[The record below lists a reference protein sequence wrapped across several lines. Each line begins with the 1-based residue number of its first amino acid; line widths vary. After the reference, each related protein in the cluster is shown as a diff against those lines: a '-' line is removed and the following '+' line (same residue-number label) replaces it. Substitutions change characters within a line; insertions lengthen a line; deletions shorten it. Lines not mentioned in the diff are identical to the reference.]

1 MLAVVLTYNA
11 PTALAR
17 CLAAIQRQSRLP
29 ERVLVVDNAGTPP
42 ATETVAAV
50 EGRAPV
56 EVVRLGSNTG
66 RAGGHAAGLHAFL
79 ASGYDQAWVM
89 DDDCIPDP
97 ACLER
102 LLARAGALDEP
113 ALLFPT
119 WIDQVTGEVANWPA
133 WCGFLLARAIVAD
146 VGLPR
151 ADFFWWA
158 EDTEYLY
165 WRIPVAGHHV
175 ERVDPAE
182 VVHGRVRT
190 ADTKPAWK
198 VYYEVRNSVYY
209 RLFIQRRRGRRF
221 YRLTRTLLKTFGRV
235 LREPGRPRKL
245 WLYGRGVV
253 DGLTGRLGP
262 RVPATIAERPPSP
275 QPGGSGSGPAA
286 GISTR

>member
-1 MLAVVLTYNA
+1 VTGAPSAAGAPSVLAVVLTYNA

-17 CLAAIQRQSRLP
+17 CLTAIQAQTRPP

-42 ATETVAAV
+42 ASETVSRV
-50 EGRAPV
+50 PGGVPV

-66 RAGGHAAGLHAFL
+66 PAGGHAAGLERFL
-79 ASGYDQAWVM
+79 DSELDHAWVM

-102 LLARAGALDEP
+102 LVGRAAQLGSP

-119 WIDQVTGEVANWPA
+119 WIDQVTGEIANWPA
-133 WCGFLLARAIVAD
+133 WCGFLLARPVVAA
-146 VGLPR
+146 VGVPR

-158 EDTEYLY
+158 EDTEYLH

-175 ERVDPAE
+175 ERVDAAE

-209 RLFIQRRRGRRF
+209 RLFIQRHRGRRF
-221 YRLTRTLLKTFGRV
+221 YRLTRTLLKTLGRV
-235 LREPGRPRKL
+235 LTEPGRPRKL
-245 WLYGRGVV
+245 WLYARGIV

-262 RVPATIAERPPSP
+262 RVPATISERPGAP
-275 QPGGSGSGPAA
+275 PG
-286 GISTR
+286 